1 MAKGKYV
8 RPGEV
13 VDYTNSGETAI
24 AAGDVVSLS
33 TRIGVA
39 ASTIPAG
46 EWGSV
51 SVVGVYELPK
61 GNVAVSQGDAV
72 YFSTS
77 TGKIT
82 KTDTDVPAGWAVA
95 GALQAADTVL
105 VKIG

>member
-1 MAKGKYV
+1 MAKAIYK

-24 AAGDVVSLS
+24 AAGDIVSLT
-33 TRIGVA
+33 TRVGVA
-39 ASTIPAG
+39 ASAIPAG

-51 SVVGVYELPK
+51 SVVGVYEFPK
-61 GNVAVSQGDAV
+61 GSVVISQGDAV

-82 KTDTDVPAGWAVA
+82 KTNTDVPAGWAVA
-95 GALQAADTVL
+95 GALQAAETVL